1 MLEAKSTCDGQISHP
16 GLRVISSGTPDH
28 FMLQKP
34 GIIKHPQIWAS
45 TPLTRLTSDLIVTK
59 ICFKGLRNVTCS
71 NIIISIPASSQ

>member
-1 MLEAKSTCDGQISHP
+1 MKLNKMLEAKSTCDGQISHP

-45 TPLTRLTSDLIVTK
+45 TPLTHLTSDINVTK
-59 ICFKGLRNVTCS
+59 FVLRVLEM
-71 NIIISIPASSQ
+71 